1 MKKLLFLM
9 VVAGILIGVVYW
21 LKNEQA
27 QKAPNLVGRKILAPF
42 NVADVARVEI
52 GGAKSLA
59 LASGEKGWTVDAL
72 HGYPADAAK
81 IRDALLKLKDLK
93 AGQPA
98 SGISNAAPT
107 VVVLKDA
114 GGKELAKLTM
124 GEQHRSAPRGE
135 MAQFGGGGYPDGRY
149 VALDGSTVIV
159 NDALNEFDGDPKK
172 WVNTK
177 IGEITASDVTSVTY
191 AKGKETVKLT
201 RANGTWSLEGLGPKE
216 ELDSSKTY
224 SLDSALSYL
233 NFSDVVDPKK
243 WVDTK
248 IGGITASDVTA
259 VTYTKG
265 KESVKLTRKNGTW
278 NLEGLGPKEEL
289 DTSKTYSLDSALS
302 YLNFSDVVDPKKTE
316 AELGF
321 ATGAVYTATLKN
333 GITYTAKVGNKIGS
347 DSAFKVSAAFKA
359 VGTNAT
365 ENAACEKTVKDFNDN
380 VGKWTYTISS
390 YSAASMS
397 KTRKDLVKAK
407 EEPKK
412 EEAKPA
418 PAPAPKPAAK
428 PAPAP
433 AAKPAPAPAAKPAP
447 APTAKPAAKPAPAP
461 AAKPAP
467 APAPKK

>member
-1 MKKLLFLM
+1 MKKLRFL
-9 VVAGILIGVVYW
+9 VIVAAALLGAAFL
-21 LKNEQA
+21 LKDRS
-27 QKAPNLVGRKILAPF
+27 QKTPNLVGRKILAAF

-52 GGAKSLA
+52 AGGKSLA
-59 LASGEKGWTVDAL
+59 LSSAEGKGWTVDAL
-72 HGYPADAAK
+72 HGYPADANK
-81 IRDALLKLKDLK
+81 IKEALFKLKDLK

-98 SGISNAAPT
+98 TGISNAAPT
-107 VVVLKDA
+107 TVVLKDA

-149 VALDGSTVIV
+149 VTLDGTIVLV
-159 NDALNEFDGDPKK
+159 NDALNEFDG
-172 WVNTK
+172 
-177 IGEITASDVTSVTY
+177 
-191 AKGKETVKLT
+191 
-201 RANGTWSLEGLGPKE
+201 
-216 ELDSSKTY
+216 
-224 SLDSALSYL
+224 
-233 NFSDVVDPKK
+233 DPKK

-259 VTYTKG
+259 VTYAKG
-265 KESVKLTRKNGTW
+265 KETVKLTRKNGTW
-278 NLEGLGPKEEL
+278 TLEGLGPKEEL
-289 DTSKTYSLDSALS
+289 DSSKTYSLDSALS

-347 DSAFKVSAAFKA
+347 DSAFKVSAAFKPI
-359 VGTNAT
+359 GTNAT
-365 ENAACEKTVKDFNDN
+365 ENAACEKTVKDFNEN

-390 YSAASMS
+390 YSAESMS

-412 EEAKPA
+412 EEAKKEEAKPA
-418 PAPAPKPAAK
+418 PAPAAKPAAKPTPAPAAKPTAK

-433 AAKPAPAPAAKPAP
+433 AAKPAPAPAAKPVPAP
-447 APTAKPAAKPAPAP
+447 AAKPVPVPAAKPAPAP
-461 AAKPAP
+461 TEAKKPEPKKVETKPVEKKAGTK
-467 APAPKK
+467 PAPKK

>member
-1 MKKLLFLM
+1 MKKLL
-9 VVAGILIGVVYW
+9 ILVIAAAALLGAAYL
-21 LKNEQA
+21 LKGRS
-27 QKAPNLVGRKILAPF
+27 QKTPNLVGRKILAPF

-52 GGAKSLA
+52 GGAQSLA
-59 LASGEKGWTVDAL
+59 LAAGEKGWTVDAL
-72 HGYPADAAK
+72 HGYPADAAT

-107 VVVLKDA
+107 TVVLKDA
-114 GGKELAKLTM
+114 GGKELAKLEM

-149 VALDGSTVIV
+149 VAFEGTTVVV
-159 NDALNEFDGDPKK
+159 NDALDAF
-172 WVNTK
+172 
-177 IGEITASDVTSVTY
+177 
-191 AKGKETVKLT
+191 
-201 RANGTWSLEGLGPKE
+201 NG
-216 ELDSSKTY
+216 
-224 SLDSALSYL
+224 
-233 NFSDVVDPKK
+233 DPKK

-248 IGGITASDVTA
+248 IGGITASDVKE
-259 VTYTKG
+259 VTYAKG
-265 KESVKLTRKNGTW
+265 KESVKLTRKDSTW
-278 NLEGLGPKEEL
+278 TLEGLGPKEEL

-333 GITYTAKVGNKIGS
+333 GITYTAKVGNKIGA
-347 DSAFKVSAAFKA
+347 DSAFKVSAAFKP

-365 ENAACEKTVKDFNDN
+365 ENAACEKTVKDFNDK

-390 YSAASMS
+390 YSAESMS

-418 PAPAPKPAAK
+418 EKNPEAKPAEKKPAPAPAAK

-447 APTAKPAAKPAPAP
+447 APAEAKKPEPKKVEAKPVEKKVDSKPAVQPES
-461 AAKPAP
+461 KPAS
-467 APAPKK
+467 KK

>member
-1 MKKLLFLM
+1 MKKLLILVIAAAALLGAAFL
-9 VVAGILIGVVYW
+9 
-21 LKNEQA
+21 LKGRS
-27 QKAPNLVGRKILAPF
+27 QKTPNLVGRKILPTF
-42 NVADVARVEI
+42 KIADVSRVEI
-52 GGAKSLA
+52 AGGKSLA
-59 LASGEKGWTVDAL
+59 LAAGEKGWTVDAL

-107 VVVLKDA
+107 AVVLKDA

-149 VALDGSTVIV
+149 VTLDGTTVVV

-172 WVNTK
+172 WVNAR
-177 IGEITASDVTSVTY
+177 ICAITASDVTDVAYT
-191 AKGKETVKLT
+191 KGKETVKLA
-201 RANGTWSLEGLGPKE
+201 RKDGKWNLEGLGPKE

-233 NFSDVVDPKK
+233 DFAGVVDPKK
-243 WVDTK
+243 
-248 IGGITASDVTA
+248 
-259 VTYTKG
+259 
-265 KESVKLTRKNGTW
+265 
-278 NLEGLGPKEEL
+278 P
-289 DTSKTYSLDSALS
+289 
-302 YLNFSDVVDPKKTE
+302 E

-333 GITYTAKVGNKIGS
+333 GITYTAKIGNKVGA
-347 DSAFKVSAAFKA
+347 DSAFKVSASFKP
-359 VGTNAT
+359 VGTNAS
-365 ENAACEKTVKDFNDN
+365 ENAACEKTVKDFNDG

-390 YSAASMS
+390 YSAESMS

-412 EEAKPA
+412 EETKKEETKKEEAKPA
-418 PAPAPKPAAK
+418 EQKPAAK
-428 PAPAP
+428 PATPPA
-433 AAKPAPAPAAKPAP
+433 
-447 APTAKPAAKPAPAP
+447 AKPAAKPAEQKP
-461 AAKPAP
+461 AAKPAAKPAEQKPAAKPAAKPAEQKPAAKPAEQKP
-467 APAPKK
+467 APTK

>member
-1 MKKLLFLM
+1 MKKLLILM
-9 VVAGILIGVVYW
+9 IAAAALLGAAYL
-21 LKNEQA
+21 LKGRS
-27 QKAPNLVGRKILAPF
+27 QKTPNLVGRKILAPF

-59 LASGEKGWTVDAL
+59 LAAGEKGWTVDAL

-107 VVVLKDA
+107 TVVLKDA

-149 VALDGSTVIV
+149 VALDGTTVVV

-177 IGEITASDVTSVTY
+177 IGEITASDVTAVTY
-191 AKGKETVKLT
+191 AKGKEMVKLA
-201 RANGTWSLEGLGPKE
+201 RK
-216 ELDSSKTY
+216 D
-224 SLDSALSYL
+224 
-233 NFSDVVDPKK
+233 
-243 WVDTK
+243 
-248 IGGITASDVTA
+248 
-259 VTYTKG
+259 G
-265 KESVKLTRKNGTW
+265 KW

-289 DTSKTYSLDSALS
+289 DSSKTYSLDSALS

-333 GITYTAKVGNKIGS
+333 GITYTAKVGNKIGA
-347 DSAFKVSAAFKA
+347 DSAFKVSAAFKP

-390 YSAASMS
+390 YSAESMS

-418 PAPAPKPAAK
+418 EKKVESK

-433 AAKPAPAPAAKPAP
+433 AAKPAAKPAEQ
-447 APTAKPAAKPAPAP
+447 KPAAKPAV
-461 AAKPAP
+461 KPAEQKP
-467 APAPKK
+467 AQKK

>member
-1 MKKLLFLM
+1 MKKLLFLT
-9 VVAGILIGVVYW
+9 VVAGALVGVVYW

-149 VALDGSTVIV
+149 VALDGSTVVV

-243 WVDTK
+243 PET
-248 IGGITASDVTA
+248 
-259 VTYTKG
+259 
-265 KESVKLTRKNGTW
+265 
-278 NLEGLGPKEEL
+278 
-289 DTSKTYSLDSALS
+289 
-302 YLNFSDVVDPKKTE
+302 
-316 AELGF
+316 ELGF

-347 DSAFKVSAAFKA
+347 DSAFKVSAAFKP

-390 YSAASMS
+390 YSAESMS

-418 PAPAPKPAAK
+418 ETKKSEPKKAETKPVEKKAESKPAAK

-433 AAKPAPAPAAKPAP
+433 ATKPAPVPAAK
-447 APTAKPAAKPAPAP
+447 K
-461 AAKPAP
+461 
-467 APAPKK
+467 

>member
-1 MKKLLFLM
+1 MKKLLILL
-9 VVAGILIGVVYW
+9 VVAGALLGAAYILKGARTP
-21 LKNEQA
+21 KT
-27 QKAPNLVGRKILAPF
+27 PNLVGRKILPAF
-42 NVADVARVEI
+42 NISDVARVEI
-52 GGAKSLA
+52 SGPKSLA
-59 LASGEKGWTVDAL
+59 LVGGESGWTIDAL

-107 VVVLKDA
+107 TVVLKDA

-149 VALDGSTVIV
+149 VALDGTTVVV

-172 WVNTK
+172 WVNAR
-177 IGEITASDVTSVTY
+177 ICAITASDVTDVAYT
-191 AKGKETVKLT
+191 KGKETVKLA
-201 RANGTWSLEGLGPKE
+201 RKDGKWNLEGLGPKE

-243 WVDTK
+243 
-248 IGGITASDVTA
+248 
-259 VTYTKG
+259 
-265 KESVKLTRKNGTW
+265 
-278 NLEGLGPKEEL
+278 
-289 DTSKTYSLDSALS
+289 
-302 YLNFSDVVDPKKTE
+302 TE

-321 ATGAVYTATLKN
+321 ATGTVYTATLKN

-347 DSAFKVSAAFKA
+347 DSAFKVSAVFKP

-390 YSAASMS
+390 YSAESMS

-418 PAPAPKPAAK
+418 EKNPEAKPAEKK

-447 APTAKPAAKPAPAP
+447 APAEAKKPEPKKVEAKPVEKKVDSKPAVQPES
-461 AAKPAP
+461 KPAS
-467 APAPKK
+467 KK

>member
-1 MKKLLFLM
+1 MKKLLILM
-9 VVAGILIGVVYW
+9 AVAGILIGVIFW
-21 LKNEQA
+21 LKSEHA
-27 QKAPNLVGRKILAPF
+27 PKASNLVGRKILAPF

-72 HGYPADAAK
+72 HGYPADAKK
-81 IRDALLKLKDLK
+81 ILDELLKLKELK

-98 SGISNAAPT
+98 AGISNASPT
-107 VVVLKDA
+107 TVVLKDA
-114 GGKELAKLTM
+114 AGKELAKLVM

-149 VALDGSTVIV
+149 VALDGTTVVV

-172 WVNTK
+172 WVNAR
-177 IGEITASDVTSVTY
+177 ICAITASDVTDVAYT
-191 AKGKETVKLT
+191 KGKETVKLA
-201 RANGTWSLEGLGPKE
+201 RK
-216 ELDSSKTY
+216 D
-224 SLDSALSYL
+224 
-233 NFSDVVDPKK
+233 
-243 WVDTK
+243 
-248 IGGITASDVTA
+248 
-259 VTYTKG
+259 G
-265 KESVKLTRKNGTW
+265 KW

-289 DTSKTYSLDSALS
+289 DSSKTYSLDSALS

-333 GITYTAKVGNKIGS
+333 GITYTAKVGNKIGA
-347 DSAFKVSAAFKA
+347 DSAFKVSAAFKP

-365 ENAACEKTVKDFNDN
+365 ENAACEKTVKDFNDK

-390 YSAASMS
+390 YSAESMS

-418 PAPAPKPAAK
+418 EKKVESK

-433 AAKPAPAPAAKPAP
+433 AAKPAAKPESKP
-447 APTAKPAAKPAPAP
+447 AAKPAAKPAEQKP
-461 AAKPAP
+461 AAKPAVKP
-467 APAPKK
+467 AEQKPAPKK

>member
-1 MKKLLFLM
+1 MKKLLIL
-9 VVAGILIGVVYW
+9 VVAAGALLGAAFL
-21 LKNEQA
+21 LKGRS
-27 QKAPNLVGRKILAPF
+27 QKTPSLVGRKILPAF
-42 NVADVARVEI
+42 NVSDVARVEI
-52 GGAKSLA
+52 AGAKSLA
-59 LASGEKGWTVDAL
+59 LSSAEGTGWTVDAL
-72 HGYPADAAK
+72 HGYPADANK
-81 IRDALLKLKDLK
+81 IKEALFKLKELK

-107 VVVLKDA
+107 TVVLKDA

-135 MAQFGGGGYPDGRY
+135 MAQFGGGYPDGRY
-149 VALDGSTVIV
+149 VTLDGTTVIV
-159 NDALNEFDGDPKK
+159 NDALDAFDG
-172 WVNTK
+172 
-177 IGEITASDVTSVTY
+177 
-191 AKGKETVKLT
+191 
-201 RANGTWSLEGLGPKE
+201 
-216 ELDSSKTY
+216 
-224 SLDSALSYL
+224 
-233 NFSDVVDPKK
+233 DPKK

-333 GITYTAKVGNKIGS
+333 GITYTAKIGNKIGS
-347 DSAFKVSAAFKA
+347 DNAFKVSAAFKA

-390 YSAASMS
+390 YSAESMS

-412 EEAKPA
+412 EEAEPAPAPAAKPA
-418 PAPAPKPAAK
+418 AKPAPKPAAKPAPAPKPAAK

-433 AAKPAPAPAAKPAP
+433 AAKPAPAPA
-447 APTAKPAAKPAPAP
+447 
-461 AAKPAP
+461 
-467 APAPKK
+467 PKK

>member
-1 MKKLLFLM
+1 MKKLLILVLAAAALLGAAFL
-9 VVAGILIGVVYW
+9 
-21 LKNEQA
+21 LKGRS
-27 QKAPNLVGRKILAPF
+27 QKTPNLVGRKILPAF
-42 NVADVARVEI
+42 KIADVSRVEI
-52 GGAKSLA
+52 AGGKSLA
-59 LASGEKGWTVDAL
+59 LAAGEKGWTVDAL

-107 VVVLKDA
+107 TVVLKDA

-149 VALDGSTVIV
+149 VTLDGTTVVV

-172 WVNTK
+172 WVNAR
-177 IGEITASDVTSVTY
+177 ICAITASDVTDVAYT
-191 AKGKETVKLT
+191 KGKETVKLA
-201 RANGTWSLEGLGPKE
+201 RK
-216 ELDSSKTY
+216 D
-224 SLDSALSYL
+224 
-233 NFSDVVDPKK
+233 
-243 WVDTK
+243 
-248 IGGITASDVTA
+248 
-259 VTYTKG
+259 G
-265 KESVKLTRKNGTW
+265 KW

-302 YLNFSDVVDPKKTE
+302 YLNFSNVVDPKKTE

-333 GITYTAKVGNKIGS
+333 GITYTAKVGNKIGA
-347 DSAFKVSAAFKA
+347 DSAFKVSAAFKP

-365 ENAACEKTVKDFNDN
+365 ENAACEKTVKDFNDK

-390 YSAASMS
+390 YSAESMS

-407 EEPKK
+407 EEPKP

-418 PAPAPKPAAK
+418 SQPAPVVKS
-428 PAPAP
+428 
-433 AAKPAPAPAAKPAP
+433 APAPAAKPAP
-447 APTAKPAAKPAPAP
+447 APTAKPAPAP
-461 AAKPAP
+461 AAKPTP
-467 APAPKK
+467 APAVKPTPAPATKK

>member
-27 QKAPNLVGRKILAPF
+27 PKAPNLVGRKILAPF

-59 LASGEKGWTVDAL
+59 LAAGEKGWTVDAL

-107 VVVLKDA
+107 TVVLKDA

-149 VALDGSTVIV
+149 VAFEGTTVVV
-159 NDALNEFDGDPKK
+159 NDALDAF
-172 WVNTK
+172 
-177 IGEITASDVTSVTY
+177 
-191 AKGKETVKLT
+191 
-201 RANGTWSLEGLGPKE
+201 NG
-216 ELDSSKTY
+216 
-224 SLDSALSYL
+224 
-233 NFSDVVDPKK
+233 DPKK

-248 IGGITASDVTA
+248 IGGITASDVKE
-259 VTYTKG
+259 VTYAKG
-265 KESVKLTRKNGTW
+265 KETVKLTRKDSTW
-278 NLEGLGPKEEL
+278 TLEGLGPKEEL

-302 YLNFSDVVDPKKTE
+302 YLNFSDVVDPKKPET
-316 AELGF
+316 ELGF

-347 DSAFKVSAAFKA
+347 DSAFKVSAAFKP

-390 YSAASMS
+390 YSAESMS

-418 PAPAPKPAAK
+418 ETKKSEPKKAETKPVEKKAESKPAAK

-433 AAKPAPAPAAKPAP
+433 ATKPAPVPAAK
-447 APTAKPAAKPAPAP
+447 K
-461 AAKPAP
+461 
-467 APAPKK
+467 

>member
-1 MKKLLFLM
+1 MKKLLILM
-9 VVAGILIGVVYW
+9 IAAAALLGAAYL
-21 LKNEQA
+21 LKGRS
-27 QKAPNLVGRKILAPF
+27 QKTPNLVGRKILAPF

-59 LASGEKGWTVDAL
+59 LAAGEKGWTVDAL

-107 VVVLKDA
+107 TVVLKDA

-149 VALDGSTVIV
+149 VALDGTTVVV

-177 IGEITASDVTSVTY
+177 IGEITASDVTAVTY
-191 AKGKETVKLT
+191 AKGKETVKLA
-201 RANGTWSLEGLGPKE
+201 RKDGKWNLEGLGPKE

-243 WVDTK
+243 
-248 IGGITASDVTA
+248 
-259 VTYTKG
+259 
-265 KESVKLTRKNGTW
+265 
-278 NLEGLGPKEEL
+278 
-289 DTSKTYSLDSALS
+289 
-302 YLNFSDVVDPKKTE
+302 TE
-316 AELGF
+316 VELGF

-347 DSAFKVSAAFKA
+347 DSAFKVSAAFIP
-359 VGTNAT
+359 VGTAAT
-365 ENAACEKTVKDFNDN
+365 ENVH
-380 VGKWTYTISS
+380 
-390 YSAASMS
+390 
-397 KTRKDLVKAK
+397 DLVLLRRVDVQDPQGPREGEGRAEEGGAK
-407 EEPKK
+407 EGRD
-412 EEAKPA
+412 EEARDEEA
-418 PAPAPKPAAK
+418 RGQTCREVCARS
-428 PAPAP
+428 
-433 AAKPAPAPAAKPAP
+433 
-447 APTAKPAAKPAPAP
+447 
-461 AAKPAP
+461 
-467 APAPKK
+467 

>member
-1 MKKLLFLM
+1 MKKLFILV
-9 VVAGILIGVVYW
+9 VVAGALLGVAYW
-21 LKNEQA
+21 LKGGLS
-27 QKAPNLVGRKILAPF
+27 QKTPNLVGRKILPAF
-42 NVADVARVEI
+42 NISKVDRVEI
-52 GGAKSLA
+52 SGAKSLA
-59 LASGEKGWTVDAL
+59 LVGGETGWTVDAL

-81 IRDALLKLKDLK
+81 IRDALLKLQDLK

-98 SGISNAAPT
+98 TGISNAAPT
-107 VVVLKDA
+107 TVVLKDA
-114 GGKELAKLTM
+114 AGKELAKLVM

-149 VALDGSTVIV
+149 VTFDGATVLV
-159 NDALNEFDGDPKK
+159 NDALDAFDGDPKK
-172 WVNTK
+172 WVETK
-177 IGEITASDVTSVTY
+177 ICGITASDVKEVTY

-201 RANGTWSLEGLGPKE
+201 RKDSTW
-216 ELDSSKTY
+216 T
-224 SLDSALSYL
+224 
-233 NFSDVVDPKK
+233 
-243 WVDTK
+243 
-248 IGGITASDVTA
+248 
-259 VTYTKG
+259 
-265 KESVKLTRKNGTW
+265 
-278 NLEGLGPKEEL
+278 LEGLGPKEEL

-333 GITYTAKVGNKIGS
+333 GITYTAKVGNKIGA
-347 DSAFKVSAAFKA
+347 DSAFKVSAAFKP

-365 ENAACEKTVKDFNDN
+365 ENAACEKTVKDFNDK

-390 YSAASMS
+390 YSAESMS

-418 PAPAPKPAAK
+418 EKKPEAKPAAKPAETKKPEAKPAAKPAEAKKPEPKKVETKPVEKKVESKPAAK

-433 AAKPAPAPAAKPAP
+433 ASKPATKPA
-447 APTAKPAAKPAPAP
+447 K
-461 AAKPAP
+461 
-467 APAPKK
+467 

>member
-1 MKKLLFLM
+1 MKKLLFLT
-9 VVAGILIGVVYW
+9 VVAGALVGVVYW

-59 LASGEKGWTVDAL
+59 LAAGEKGWTVDAL

-149 VALDGSTVIV
+149 VALDGSTVVV

-201 RANGTWSLEGLGPKE
+201 RKDGKWNLEGLGPKE

-243 WVDTK
+243 
-248 IGGITASDVTA
+248 S
-259 VTYTKG
+259 
-265 KESVKLTRKNGTW
+265 
-278 NLEGLGPKEEL
+278 
-289 DTSKTYSLDSALS
+289 
-302 YLNFSDVVDPKKTE
+302 E

-347 DSAFKVSAAFKA
+347 DSAFKVSAAFKP

-390 YSAASMS
+390 YSAESMS

-418 PAPAPKPAAK
+418 ETKKSEPKKAETKPVEKKAESKPAAK

-433 AAKPAPAPAAKPAP
+433 ATKPAPVPAAK
-447 APTAKPAAKPAPAP
+447 K
-461 AAKPAP
+461 
-467 APAPKK
+467 

>member
-1 MKKLLFLM
+1 MKKLLILVIAAAALLGAAFL
-9 VVAGILIGVVYW
+9 
-21 LKNEQA
+21 LKGRS
-27 QKAPNLVGRKILAPF
+27 QKTPNLVGRKILPAF
-42 NVADVARVEI
+42 KIADVSRVEI
-52 GGAKSLA
+52 AGGKSLA
-59 LASGEKGWTVDAL
+59 LAAGEKGWTVDAL

-107 VVVLKDA
+107 TVVLKDA

-149 VALDGSTVIV
+149 VALDGTTVVV

-177 IGEITASDVTSVTY
+177 IGEITASDVTAVTY
-191 AKGKETVKLT
+191 AKGKETVKLA
-201 RANGTWSLEGLGPKE
+201 RKDGKWNLEGLGPKE

-224 SLDSALSYL
+224 SLDSA
-233 NFSDVVDPKK
+233 F
-243 WVDTK
+243 
-248 IGGITASDVTA
+248 
-259 VTYTKG
+259 
-265 KESVKLTRKNGTW
+265 
-278 NLEGLGPKEEL
+278 
-289 DTSKTYSLDSALS
+289 S

-333 GITYTAKVGNKIGS
+333 GITYTAKVGNKIGA
-347 DSAFKVSAAFKA
+347 DSAFKVSAAFKP

-365 ENAACEKTVKDFNDN
+365 ENAACEKTVKDFNDK

-390 YSAASMS
+390 YSAESMS

-412 EEAKPA
+412 DESKKEE
-418 PAPAPKPAAK
+418 PKPAAK
-428 PAPAP
+428 PTTPP
-433 AAKPAPAPAAKPAP
+433 V
-447 APTAKPAAKPAPAP
+447 AKPAAKPATPPATPP
-461 AAKPAP
+461 AAKPAAKP
-467 APAPKK
+467 ATPPAAKPAEQKTAPKK

>member
-1 MKKLLFLM
+1 MKKLLFLT
-9 VVAGILIGVVYW
+9 VVAGALVGVVYW

-42 NVADVARVEI
+42 NDADVARVEI

-59 LASGEKGWTVDAL
+59 LAAGEKGWTVDAL

-149 VALDGSTVIV
+149 VTLDGTTVVV

-177 IGEITASDVTSVTY
+177 IGEITASDVTAVTY
-191 AKGKETVKLT
+191 AKGKETVKLA
-201 RANGTWSLEGLGPKE
+201 RK
-216 ELDSSKTY
+216 D
-224 SLDSALSYL
+224 
-233 NFSDVVDPKK
+233 
-243 WVDTK
+243 
-248 IGGITASDVTA
+248 
-259 VTYTKG
+259 G
-265 KESVKLTRKNGTW
+265 KW

-289 DTSKTYSLDSALS
+289 DSSKTYSLDSALS

-333 GITYTAKVGNKIGS
+333 GITYTAKIGNKVGS
-347 DSAFKVSAAFKA
+347 DSAFKVSAAFKP

-390 YSAASMS
+390 YSAESMS

-418 PAPAPKPAAK
+418 ETKKSEPKKAETKPIEKKAESKPAAK

-433 AAKPAPAPAAKPAP
+433 ATKPAPVPAAK
-447 APTAKPAAKPAPAP
+447 K
-461 AAKPAP
+461 
-467 APAPKK
+467 

>member
-1 MKKLLFLM
+1 MKKLLILVIAAAALLGAAFL
-9 VVAGILIGVVYW
+9 
-21 LKNEQA
+21 LKGRS
-27 QKAPNLVGRKILAPF
+27 QKTPNLVGRKILPTF
-42 NVADVARVEI
+42 KIADVSRVEI
-52 GGAKSLA
+52 AGGKSLA
-59 LASGEKGWTVDAL
+59 LAAGEKGWTVDAL

-107 VVVLKDA
+107 TVVLKDA

-124 GEQHRSAPRGE
+124 GDQHRSAPRGE

-149 VALDGSTVIV
+149 VTLDGTTVVV

-172 WVNTK
+172 WVNAR
-177 IGEITASDVTSVTY
+177 ICA
-191 AKGKETVKLT
+191 
-201 RANGTWSLEGLGPKE
+201 
-216 ELDSSKTY
+216 
-224 SLDSALSYL
+224 
-233 NFSDVVDPKK
+233 
-243 WVDTK
+243 
-248 IGGITASDVTA
+248 ITASDVTA

-333 GITYTAKVGNKIGS
+333 GITYTAKIGNKIGS
-347 DSAFKVSAAFKA
+347 DNAFKVSAAFKA

-390 YSAASMS
+390 YSAESMS

-412 EEAKPA
+412 EEAKKEDPKPAEKKPA
-418 PAPAPKPAAK
+418 PVAKPAEAKKPEPKKVETKPAPKPEAK
-428 PAPAP
+428 PAP
-433 AAKPAPAPAAKPAP
+433 
-447 APTAKPAAKPAPAP
+447 
-461 AAKPAP
+461 
-467 APAPKK
+467 KK

>member
-1 MKKLLFLM
+1 MKKLLILVIAAAALLGAAFL
-9 VVAGILIGVVYW
+9 
-21 LKNEQA
+21 LKGRS
-27 QKAPNLVGRKILAPF
+27 QKTPNLVGRKILPAF
-42 NVADVARVEI
+42 KIADVSRVEI
-52 GGAKSLA
+52 AGGKSLA
-59 LASGEKGWTVDAL
+59 LAAGEKGWTVDSL

-107 VVVLKDA
+107 TVVLKDA

-149 VALDGSTVIV
+149 VTLDGTTVVV

-172 WVNTK
+172 WVNAR
-177 IGEITASDVTSVTY
+177 ICAITASDVTDVAYT
-191 AKGKETVKLT
+191 KGKETVKLA
-201 RANGTWSLEGLGPKE
+201 RKDGKWNLEGLGPKE

-233 NFSDVVDPKK
+233 DFVGVVDPKK
-243 WVDTK
+243 
-248 IGGITASDVTA
+248 
-259 VTYTKG
+259 
-265 KESVKLTRKNGTW
+265 
-278 NLEGLGPKEEL
+278 P
-289 DTSKTYSLDSALS
+289 
-302 YLNFSDVVDPKKTE
+302 E

-333 GITYTAKVGNKIGS
+333 GITYTAKIGNKVGS
-347 DSAFKVSAAFKA
+347 DSAFKVSATFKP
-359 VGTNAT
+359 VGTNAA

-390 YSAASMS
+390 YSAESMS

-412 EEAKPA
+412 EEAKKEEAKPA
-418 PAPAPKPAAK
+418 EKKPAAK
-428 PAPAP
+428 PAPTAKP
-433 AAKPAPAPAAKPAP
+433 AEAKKPEAKPAPVAKPVE
-447 APTAKPAAKPAPAP
+447 AKKPEPKKVET
-461 AAKPAP
+461 KPVEKKAESR
-467 APAPKK
+467 PAPKK

>member
-1 MKKLLFLM
+1 MKKLL
-9 VVAGILIGVVYW
+9 ILVIAAAALLGAAYL
-21 LKNEQA
+21 LKGRS
-27 QKAPNLVGRKILAPF
+27 QKTPNLVGRKILAPF

-59 LASGEKGWTVDAL
+59 LAAGEKGWTVDAL

-107 VVVLKDA
+107 TVVLKDA

-149 VALDGSTVIV
+149 VALDGATVVV

-177 IGEITASDVTSVTY
+177 IGEITASDVTAVTY
-191 AKGKETVKLT
+191 AKGKETVKLA
-201 RANGTWSLEGLGPKE
+201 RK
-216 ELDSSKTY
+216 D
-224 SLDSALSYL
+224 
-233 NFSDVVDPKK
+233 
-243 WVDTK
+243 
-248 IGGITASDVTA
+248 
-259 VTYTKG
+259 G
-265 KESVKLTRKNGTW
+265 KW

-289 DTSKTYSLDSALS
+289 DSSKTYSLDSALS

-347 DSAFKVSAAFKA
+347 DSAFKVSAVFKP

-365 ENAACEKTVKDFNDN
+365 ENAACEKTVKDFNDK

-390 YSAASMS
+390 YSAESMS

-418 PAPAPKPAAK
+418 EKKPEAKPAPAAKPAETKKPEAKATPAAKPAEAKKPEPKKVETKPVEKKVESKPAAK

-433 AAKPAPAPAAKPAP
+433 AAKQAPAPAAKPA
-447 APTAKPAAKPAPAP
+447 AKPAK
-461 AAKPAP
+461 
-467 APAPKK
+467 

>member
-1 MKKLLFLM
+1 MSDSNVNQTVSKISFSKVILCVILLMSAMALT
-9 VVAGILIGVVYW
+9 VELLPAGTQVGVTASAATQSQ

-59 LASGEKGWTVDAL
+59 LAAGEKGWTVDAL

-107 VVVLKDA
+107 TVVLKDA

-149 VALDGSTVIV
+149 VALDGTTVVV

-177 IGEITASDVTSVTY
+177 IGEITASDVTAVTY
-191 AKGKETVKLT
+191 AKGKETVKLA
-201 RANGTWSLEGLGPKE
+201 RKDGKWNLEGLGPKE

-233 NFSDVVDPKK
+233 DFAGVVDPKK
-243 WVDTK
+243 
-248 IGGITASDVTA
+248 
-259 VTYTKG
+259 
-265 KESVKLTRKNGTW
+265 
-278 NLEGLGPKEEL
+278 P
-289 DTSKTYSLDSALS
+289 
-302 YLNFSDVVDPKKTE
+302 E

-321 ATGAVYTATLKN
+321 ATGAVYTVTLKN
-333 GITYTAKVGNKIGS
+333 GQSYTAKVGNATGS
-347 DSAFKVSAAFKA
+347 DRWVKLSAALSIS
-359 VGTNAT
+359 GTM
-365 ENAACEKTVKDFNDN
+365 
-380 VGKWTYTISS
+380 I
-390 YSAASMS
+390 
-397 KTRKDLVKAK
+397 TRAK
-407 EEPKK
+407 EVSLTSVIISLLMGATMRLTTCMRTILKK
-412 EEAKPA
+412 IWLLVMPR
-418 PAPAPKPAAK
+418 
-428 PAPAP
+428 
-433 AAKPAPAPAAKPAP
+433 
-447 APTAKPAAKPAPAP
+447 T
-461 AAKPAP
+461 
-467 APAPKK
+467 